1 MQRKIVLAVMIIVTF
16 LLQSTL
22 FQWLSIASSVP
33 NLLLILTV
41 SFGFMR
47 GKKEGIMVG
56 FFCGLI
62 TDLFFGNLFG
72 FSALVYMYIGYLNG
86 FFCKVFYD
94 DDIKVPML
102 LVAVSD
108 IAYGVTVYV
117 LQFLLRGR
125 LQMFSYVRHVMFPE
139 LIYTVVL
146 TMIFYRIFF
155 KINRILVANEME
167 GQKSLWLR
175 K

>member
-41 SFGFMR
+41 SVGFMR

-125 LQMFSYVRHVMFPE
+125 LQVFSYVRHVMFPE

>member
-72 FSALVYMYIGYLNG
+72 FSALVYMYIGYLNS

-125 LQMFSYVRHVMFPE
+125 LQVFSYVRHVMFPE

>member
-102 LVAVSD
+102 LVTVSD

-125 LQMFSYVRHVMFPE
+125 LQVFSYVRHVMFPE

>member
-1 MQRKIVLAVMIIVTF
+1 MRRKLVLAVLIIATF
-16 LLQSTL
+16 LLQCTV
-22 FQWLSIASSVP
+22 FQWLSIASVAP

-47 GKKEGIMVG
+47 GRKEGILVG
-56 FFCGLI
+56 FFCGLAV
-62 TDLFFGNLFG
+62 DLFFGNTFG
-72 FSALVYMYIGYLNG
+72 LTALVYMYLGYLNG

-102 LVAVSD
+102 LVAGSD
-108 IAYGVTVYV
+108 IAYGATVYA

-125 LQMFSYVRHVMFPE
+125 LEAFSYVKHIIFPE
-139 LIYTVVL
+139 LIYTVVM